1 MTGDPILPAEPTL
14 TQTEIDLRL
23 PVAPQIH
30 QILRQQ
36 IIHNQLPP
44 GSRVS
49 EAELAESF
57 KVSRQP
63 VREAF
68 IKLNNDG
75 LLDILPNRGSF
86 VKKISKAQVMDA
98 RFVREAI
105 EADIVRLVAEE
116 HDPALE
122 RELANQIAHQAKA
135 VEAGDPDLFINLDEI
150 FHQTLAEAACKM
162 GAWAVI
168 QDQKAQMDRVRYL
181 SLMEQNTSK
190 LLVQHQAI
198 VTAIADHDTA
208 GAESAMRS
216 HLKKILKDLPTIAK
230 HKPELFE
237 PGDD

>member
-1 MTGDPILPAEPTL
+1 MPAEPTL